1 MLIRNICVIRVLY
14 DMPDRK
20 PTTGPL
26 LGLRILDLTRLL
38 PGPLGTM
45 LMADMGAEVIKIEN
59 PNAPDYVRAFPP
71 YVNGE
76 SANYM
81 AYNRSKRSVL
91 LNYQTPEGRDQFLDV
106 VKTADVVVE
115 QFRPGHLDRLGIGY
129 AAARAV
135 NRRIIYVSVTG
146 YGQTGPYA
154 HLAGHDL
161 NYIALAG
168 VLNLTGNSPDGVPTV
183 PGVQLAD
190 IAGGSYMSVVA
201 TLSALY
207 ARERTGEGQHVDVS
221 MTDAVMPLLSVAYAG
236 HAGGQTS
243 ERGTMPLSGGLPNY
257 GVYRCC
263 DGHYVAL
270 GTLEPKFWQKFCTL
284 IGKPDWVDFLLPT
297 SPSPLADVKAQIQT
311 VFLQKNRTEWTRFGL
326 EHDILITPVN
336 TLDDLETDPHLTAR
350 QMIVTQNHPVAG
362 PFRSVG
368 VPLKF
373 SATPAQP
380 AWPAPSLGED
390 TDDVLGKF

>member
-1 MLIRNICVIRVLY
+1 MPVRN
-14 DMPDRK
+14 

-45 LMADMGAEVIKIEN
+45 LMADMGADVIKIEL

-71 YVNGE
+71 YINGE

-81 AYNRSKRSVL
+81 AYNRSKRSIFL
-91 LNYQTPEGRDQFLDV
+91 DYQTPDGQTQFLEL

-135 NRRIIYVSVTG
+135 NPRIIYVSVTG

-168 VLNLTGNSPDGVPTV
+168 VLGLTGTDPTDAPV
-183 PGVQLAD
+183 IPGVQVAD
-190 IAGGSYMSVVA
+190 IAGGSYGCVMG
-201 TLSALY
+201 TLAALY

-221 MTDAVMPLLSVAYAG
+221 MTDAVMPLLSVAYATY
-236 HAGGQTS
+236 AGGLPT
-243 ERGTMPLSGGLPNY
+243 ERGQMPLAGGLPNY
-257 GVYRCC
+257 GIYQCR
-263 DGHYVAL
+263 DGKYVAL

-284 IGKPDWVDFLLPT
+284 VDKPDWLGFILPQN
-297 SPSPLADVKAQIQT
+297 PAQLAAFKAIIQELF
-311 VFLQKNRTEWTRFGL
+311 VEKDRADWVRFGL
-326 EHDILITPVN
+326 ESDMLITPVN
-336 TLDDLETDPHLTAR
+336 ELADLETDPHLSAR
-350 QMIVTQNHPVAG
+350 QMVVTQQHPVAG
-362 PFRSVG
+362 PFQSIG

-373 SATPAQP
+373 STTPAQP
-380 AWPAPSLGED
+380 AWPAPKPGED
-390 TDDVLGKF
+390 TSGVLGHSLGK

>member
-1 MLIRNICVIRVLY
+1 
-14 DMPDRK
+14 MPHRQ

-45 LMADMGAEVIKIEN
+45 LMADMGADVIKIED
-59 PNAPDYVRAFPP
+59 PNAPDYVRVYPP
-71 YVNGE
+71 HVNGE

-81 AYNRSKRSVL
+81 ALNRSKRSVL
-91 LNYQTPEGRDQFLDV
+91 LDYQTPDGRDQFLDL

-129 AAARAV
+129 AAGRAV
-135 NRRIIYVSVTG
+135 NSRIIYVSVTG
-146 YGQTGPYA
+146 FGQTGPYA

-168 VLNLTGNSPDGVPTV
+168 VLNLTGESPDAIGQPTPPTI

-190 IAGGSYMSVVA
+190 IAGGSYGCVMA
-201 TLSALY
+201 TLAAVY

-236 HAGGQTS
+236 HAGGQS
-243 ERGTMPLSGGLPNY
+243 PERGTMPLSGGLPNY
-257 GVYRCC
+257 GVYRCNN
-263 DGHYVAL
+263 GNYVAL

-284 IGKPDWVDFLLPT
+284 IDKPDWLSFLLPT
-297 SPSPLADVKAQIQT
+297 QPTQLDGFRAQIQT
-311 VFLQKNRTEWTRFGL
+311 VFGEKSRDEWTRFGL

-336 TLDDLETDPHLTAR
+336 TLDDLETDPHLMAR
-350 QMIVTQNHPVAG
+350 QMIVTQEHPVAG
-362 PFRSVG
+362 PFRSIG

-373 SATPAQP
+373 LGTPAHP
-380 AWPAPSLGED
+380 AWPAPTLGED
-390 TDDVLGKF
+390 TDDVLGPAPDDPPTT

>member
-1 MLIRNICVIRVLY
+1 MSPTRQ
-14 DMPDRK
+14 

-45 LMADMGAEVIKIEN
+45 LMADMGADVIKIDN
-59 PNAPDYVRAFPP
+59 PGSPDYVRSFPP

-81 AYNRSKRSVL
+81 AYNRSKRSVFL
-91 LNYQTPEGRDQFLDV
+91 DYQTPAGRDQFLEL

-115 QFRPGHLDRLGIGY
+115 QFRPGYLDHLGIGY
-129 AAARAV
+129 EAALAINPRV
-135 NRRIIYVSVTG
+135 IYVSVTG
-146 YGQTGPYA
+146 FGQTGPYA

-168 VLNLTGNSPDGVPTV
+168 VLTLTGEGPDVTGEPGPPII

-190 IAGGSYMSVVA
+190 IAGGSYGCVMA
-201 TLSALY
+201 TLAALY
-207 ARERTGEGQHVDVS
+207 ARERTGEGQQVDVS
-221 MTDAVMPLLSVAYAG
+221 MTDAVMPLLSVAYASF
-236 HAGGQTS
+236 AGGQLP

-257 GVYRCC
+257 GVYPCR
-263 DGHYVAL
+263 DGKYVAL
-270 GTLEPKFWQKFCTL
+270 GTLEPKFWQKFCGL
-284 IGKPDWVDFLLPT
+284 VGKPDWLAFLLPVN
-297 SPSPLADVKAQIQT
+297 PAQLADFKQQIQAL
-311 VFLQKNRTEWTRFGL
+311 FLEKSRDEWTQFGL
-326 EHDILITPVN
+326 ENDMLITPVN
-336 TLDDLETDPHLTAR
+336 NLADLETDPQLMAR
-350 QMIVTQNHPVAG
+350 QMIVTQEHPVAG
-362 PFRSVG
+362 PFRSIG

-380 AWPAPSLGED
+380 AWPAPEPGKD
-390 TDDVLGKF
+390 TDDVLGLSSETDQ